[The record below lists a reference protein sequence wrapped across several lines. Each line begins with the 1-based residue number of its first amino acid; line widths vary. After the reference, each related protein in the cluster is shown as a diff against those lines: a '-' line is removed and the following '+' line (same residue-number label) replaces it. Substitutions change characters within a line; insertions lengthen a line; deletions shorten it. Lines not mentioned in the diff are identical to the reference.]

1 MQGVAEEQN
10 DYDDGFAQMIEP
22 MMYMGIGFLFAALIG
37 VAVVPLVHDRAVRL
51 TTRRLQAALP
61 QSMKEIQADRD
72 LLRAEFAMST
82 RRLEM
87 NLEHLK
93 DKSTNH
99 VVELSK
105 RDDVINRLKLQ
116 RDMLRV
122 DVIAL
127 NAQLETTKKRPV
139 PLPRGTTSKPGV
151 LSLMR
156 QWIPQKSY
164 H

>member
-37 VAVVPLVHDRAVRL
+37 VAVMPLVHDRAVRL

-87 NLEHLK
+87 SLEHLK
-93 DKSTNH
+93 DKSTGH
-99 VVELSK
+99 IVELSK

-127 NAQLETTKKRPV
+127 NAQLETKKRP
-139 PLPRGTTSKPGV
+139 LPITKATTSKASI

-156 QWIPQKSY
+156 QWVPQRS
-164 H
+164 